1 MDRVDLSFLQ
11 FQILLELEILLRVRN
26 ISLLS
31 EHYIQKL
38 LSKGYLSI
46 REKYFVEFYSKMV

>member
-11 FQILLELEILLRVRN
+11 FQILLEYGNTFERVRN

-31 EHYIQKL
+31 EHYIQN
-38 LSKGYLSI
+38 
-46 REKYFVEFYSKMV
+46 YSPKDIYPSAKIIS

>member
-31 EHYIQKL
+31 KHYIQN
-38 LSKGYLSI
+38 
-46 REKYFVEFYSKMV
+46 YSPKDIYPSAKNIS